1 MEVNFR
7 HNTVFPFAP
16 LFPDGTRWPR
26 SNGCSASLSRTSR
39 SPAIIR
45 PSIMHTG
52 EGEGTSA
59 NSFRLARCRS
69 KRKSRNR
76 LKATPFPQILMFVF
90 TALPGQ
96 AMVKS
101 QKSKSAQMAERHGT
115 KQTCLVHPSQMCG
128 GFGNLIGA
136 LRPSRDK
143 QLWLRAQPTHE
154 AGHSQDSATAIVALI

>member
-1 MEVNFR
+1 MEANFR

-45 PSIMHTG
+45 PSIMHSG
-52 EGEGTSA
+52 EGEGTLA
-59 NSFRLARCRS
+59 NAFRLARCRS

-76 LKATPFPQILMFVF
+76 FRVRPCPQILTFGPTV
-90 TALPGQ
+90 LPGQ
-96 AMVKS
+96 ALAKS
-101 QKSKSAQMAERHGT
+101 QKSNSAQMAEQHGT
-115 KQTCLVHPSQMCG
+115 KQPCLAHPSQMRG

-143 QLWLRAQPTHE
+143 QL
-154 AGHSQDSATAIVALI
+154 